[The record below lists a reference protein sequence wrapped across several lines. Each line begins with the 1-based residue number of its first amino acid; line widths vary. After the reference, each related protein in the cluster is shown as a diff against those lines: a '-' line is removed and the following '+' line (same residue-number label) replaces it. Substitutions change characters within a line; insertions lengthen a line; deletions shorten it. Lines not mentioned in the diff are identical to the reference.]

1 MGWFQIFSFLSI
13 NSLFLR
19 YKNNKEK
26 TPTMR
31 LKGLAALVINIL
43 FIPAVFAQQEPQFSH
58 NMFNNMGINPGYAG
72 LRGAI
77 CATGLARQQWL
88 GFNDAEENRLNPET
102 YLMNV
107 DAPLP
112 FLKGGLALGFMQD
125 KLGYEN
131 SVGVKI
137 SYAYHIK
144 MYGGK
149 LGIGAQLGFLDKRI
163 DFSQFNP
170 ISEGDPVLTG
180 SAEETHMFTDFSLGA
195 FFLTNQR
202 SWAGLS
208 FTQLRQAKGQIG
220 ESNHM
225 LKRHAYFTGGY
236 NMPLPNNPSF
246 ELTPSLLVKTDLA
259 TVQLDIN
266 AMVTYN
272 KRFWGGV
279 SYRLQDAVVFLF
291 GLNIEQISV
300 GYSYDVTTSPLGR
313 RGRSFGSHEIMLQYC
328 FDLDLDKIRE
338 IQRNVRFL

>member
-1 MGWFQIFSFLSI
+1 
-13 NSLFLR
+13 
-19 YKNNKEK
+19 
-26 TPTMR
+26 MR
-31 LKGLAALVINIL
+31 IKGLASLTI
-43 FIPAVFAQQEPQFSH
+43 FIMLSPAVFAQQEPQFSH

-77 CATGLARQQWL
+77 CATGLVRQQWL
-88 GFNDAEENRLNPET
+88 GFNDAEENSLNPET
-102 YLMNV
+102 YLLNV

-112 FLKGGLALGFMQD
+112 FIKGGLALGFMQD

-137 SYAYHIK
+137 SYSYHLK

-149 LGIGAQLGFLDKRI
+149 LGLGVQAGFLDKRI
-163 DFSQFNP
+163 DFSRFTP

-180 SAEETHMFTDFSLGA
+180 SAEETHMFADFSLGA
-195 FFLTNQR
+195 FYLTDNR

-208 FTQLRQAKGQIG
+208 FSQLRQAKGQIG

-236 NMPLPNNPSF
+236 NMALPNNPMF
-246 ELTPSLLVKTDLA
+246 ELTPSVLVKTDLA
-259 TVQLDIN
+259 SVQLDIN
-266 AMVTYN
+266 AMVMYN

-300 GYSYDVTTSPLGR
+300 GYSYDFTTSPLGR

-328 FDLDLDKIRE
+328 FDLGLDRIRE

>member
-1 MGWFQIFSFLSI
+1 
-13 NSLFLR
+13 
-19 YKNNKEK
+19 
-26 TPTMR
+26 MR
-31 LKGLAALVINIL
+31 LTSLAAIL
-43 FIPAVFAQQEPQFSH
+43 LFFLFYPTVYAQQEPQFSQ

-77 CATGLARQQWL
+77 CATGLARQQWV
-88 GFNDAEENRLNPET
+88 GFKDAEENRLNPET
-102 YLMNV
+102 YLLNV

-149 LGIGAQLGFLDKRI
+149 LGIGAQAGFLDKRI
-163 DFSQFNP
+163 DFSQFSP
-170 ISEGDPVLTG
+170 IIEGDPALTG
-180 SAEETHMFTDFSLGA
+180 GAEESYMFADFALGG
-195 FFLTNQR
+195 FFLSDNN
-202 SWAGLS
+202 SWAGIS
-208 FTQLRQAKGQIG
+208 FSQLRQASGQIG

-236 NMPLPNNPSF
+236 NLTLAGNPAYA
-246 ELTPSLLVKTDLA
+246 LTPSLLVKTDLA
-259 TVQLDIN
+259 SVQVDIN
-266 AMVTYN
+266 AMITYN
-272 KRFWGGV
+272 NRFWGGV

-300 GYSYDVTTSPLGR
+300 GYSYDFTTSPLGR

>member
-1 MGWFQIFSFLSI
+1 
-13 NSLFLR
+13 
-19 YKNNKEK
+19 
-26 TPTMR
+26 MR
-31 LKGLAALVINIL
+31 FKGLVATFL
-43 FIPAVFAQQEPQFSH
+43 FIIISPAVFAQQEPQFSH

-88 GFNDAEENRLNPET
+88 GFKDAEDNRLNPET
-102 YLMNV
+102 YLLNV

-131 SVGVKI
+131 NVGVKL

-144 MYGGK
+144 MVGGK
-149 LGIGAQLGFLDKRI
+149 LGIGAQAGFLDKRI
-163 DFSQFNP
+163 DFSQLTP
-170 ISEGDPVLTG
+170 ITDGDPVLTG
-180 SAEETHMFTDFSLGA
+180 SAEETHMFVDFALGG
-195 FFLTNQR
+195 FFQSDSK

-208 FTQLRQAKGQIG
+208 FSQLRQASGQIG
-220 ESNHM
+220 ESNHV
-225 LKRHAYFTGGY
+225 LKRHAYLTGGY
-236 NMPLPNNPSF
+236 NLSLPGNPAY
-246 ELTPSLLVKTDLA
+246 ELTPSVLVKTDLA
-259 TVQLDIN
+259 SVQIDIN

-272 KRFWGGV
+272 NRFWGGV

-291 GLNIEQISV
+291 GLNIEQFSL
-300 GYSYDVTTSPLGR
+300 GYSYDFSTSPLGR
-313 RGRSFGSHEIMLQYC
+313 KGRSYGSHEIMLQYC

>member
-1 MGWFQIFSFLSI
+1 
-13 NSLFLR
+13 
-19 YKNNKEK
+19 
-26 TPTMR
+26 MR
-31 LKGLAALVINIL
+31 FKGLVATFL
-43 FIPAVFAQQEPQFSH
+43 FIIISPAVFAQQEPQFSH

-88 GFNDAEENRLNPET
+88 GFKDAEDNRLNPET
-102 YLMNV
+102 YLLNV

-131 SVGVKI
+131 NVGVKL

-144 MYGGK
+144 MVGGK
-149 LGIGAQLGFLDKRI
+149 LGIGAQAGFLDKRI
-163 DFSQFNP
+163 DFSQLTP
-170 ISEGDPVLTG
+170 ITDGDPVLTG
-180 SAEETHMFTDFSLGA
+180 SAEETHMFVDFALGG
-195 FFLTNQR
+195 FFQSDNK

-208 FTQLRQAKGQIG
+208 FSQLRQASGQIG
-220 ESNHM
+220 ESNHV
-225 LKRHAYFTGGY
+225 LKRHAYLTGGY
-236 NMPLPNNPSF
+236 NLSLPGNPAY
-246 ELTPSLLVKTDLA
+246 ELTPSVLVKTDLA
-259 TVQLDIN
+259 SVQIDIN

-272 KRFWGGV
+272 NRFWGGV

-291 GLNIEQISV
+291 GLNIEQFSL
-300 GYSYDVTTSPLGR
+300 GYSYDFSTSPLGR
-313 RGRSFGSHEIMLQYC
+313 KGRSYGSHEIMLQYC

>member
-1 MGWFQIFSFLSI
+1 M
-13 NSLFLR
+13 R
-19 YKNNKEK
+19 YKNKRKK
-26 TPTMR
+26 TPAMR
-31 LKGLAALVINIL
+31 FRGLAALVISIL
-43 FIPAVFAQQEPQFSH
+43 ISPVVFAQQEPQFSQ

-88 GFNDAEENRLNPET
+88 GFNDSEENRLNPET
-102 YLMNV
+102 YLLNV

-112 FLKGGLALGFMQD
+112 FLKGGLALGFVQD

-149 LGIGAQLGFLDKRI
+149 LGLGAQVGFLDKRI
-163 DFSQFNP
+163 DFSGFTP

-180 SAEETHMFTDFSLGA
+180 SGEETFMFADFALGA
-195 FFLTNQR
+195 FFLTNTR

-208 FTQLRQAKGQIG
+208 FSQLRQAKGQIG

-236 NMPLPNNPSF
+236 NIPLPNNPSF
-246 ELTPSLLVKTDLA
+246 ELTPSVLIKTDLSA
-259 TVQLDIN
+259 VQLDIN
-266 AMVTYN
+266 AMITYN

-300 GYSYDVTTSPLGR
+300 GYSYDFTTSPLGR

-328 FDLDLDKIRE
+328 FDLDLDKISE

>member
-1 MGWFQIFSFLSI
+1 
-13 NSLFLR
+13 
-19 YKNNKEK
+19 
-26 TPTMR
+26 MR
-31 LKGLAALVINIL
+31 FKGLVATLL
-43 FIPAVFAQQEPQFSH
+43 FIFISPAVFAQQEPQFSH

-88 GFNDAEENRLNPET
+88 GFKDAEDNRLNPET
-102 YLMNV
+102 YLLNV

-131 SVGVKI
+131 SVGVKL

-144 MYGGK
+144 MVGGK
-149 LGIGAQLGFLDKRI
+149 LGIGAQAGFLDKRI
-163 DFSQFNP
+163 DFSQFTP
-170 ISEGDPVLTG
+170 ITDGDPALTG
-180 SAEETHMFTDFSLGA
+180 SAEETHMFVDFALGG
-195 FFLTNQR
+195 FFQSDSK

-208 FTQLRQAKGQIG
+208 FSQLRQASGQIG
-220 ESNHM
+220 ESNHV

-236 NMPLPNNPSF
+236 NLSLPGNPAF
-246 ELTPSLLVKTDLA
+246 ELMPSVLVKTDLA
-259 TVQLDIN
+259 SVQVDVN
-266 AMVTYN
+266 AMMTYN
-272 KRFWGGV
+272 NRFWGGV

-291 GLNIEQISV
+291 GLNFEQISV
-300 GYSYDVTTSPLGR
+300 GYSYDFTTSPLGR